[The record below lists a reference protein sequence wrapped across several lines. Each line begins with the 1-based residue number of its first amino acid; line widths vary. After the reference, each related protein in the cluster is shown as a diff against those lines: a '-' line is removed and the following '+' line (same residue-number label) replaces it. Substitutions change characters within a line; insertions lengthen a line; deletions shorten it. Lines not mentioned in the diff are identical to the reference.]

1 MTKRPVFPVTR
12 ELSPRMRMP
21 LSSDIGLWGGGSPR
35 LDPHRLHHQM
45 CGEHQPRIGSSQ
57 HWGDRESW

>member
-21 LSSDIGLWGGGSPR
+21 LSSDIGLWGGVTPAGPTQAPPPDVR
-35 LDPHRLHHQM
+35 
-45 CGEHQPRIGSSQ
+45 
-57 HWGDRESW
+57 